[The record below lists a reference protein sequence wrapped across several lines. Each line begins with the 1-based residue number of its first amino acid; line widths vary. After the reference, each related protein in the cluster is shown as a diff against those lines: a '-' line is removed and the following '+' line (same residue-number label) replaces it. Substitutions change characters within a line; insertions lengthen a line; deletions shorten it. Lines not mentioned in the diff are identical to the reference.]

1 MPKLQSDIRGCGIME
16 MNQLQSLLPKPGWIF
31 TKNEFA
37 DLIHEVNPQYS
48 ERSVYWLL
56 RKLQQENKIQKL
68 GKNIFETVCQ
78 EKQKMP
84 YTYEHSSEWNQI
96 VSGIEKEYPLV
107 DFQAWELIQLN
118 EFVNHQIAHNT
129 VFIEVEDMLE
139 EAVFHTLKSKFPCV
153 LLFPSEETFYR
164 YRSPEQTIV
173 ILKLISEAPKP
184 VGQPYSAPL
193 EKLLVDL
200 FSRKLTGHLI
210 ERAEYPAVYEEAFS
224 KYLIDQKKMFR
235 YARRRGVEEEM
246 KELIRTSTNI
256 KLITKKGKY
265 AAKREFPTG
274 EYREEND

>member
-1 MPKLQSDIRGCGIME
+1 ME

-173 ILKLISEAPKP
+173 ILKLFQRQPK
-184 VGQPYSAPL
+184 AC
-193 EKLLVDL
+193 
-200 FSRKLTGHLI
+200 
-210 ERAEYPAVYEEAFS
+210 
-224 KYLIDQKKMFR
+224 
-235 YARRRGVEEEM
+235 
-246 KELIRTSTNI
+246 RTA
-256 KLITKKGKY
+256 L
-265 AAKREFPTG
+265 
-274 EYREEND
+274 

>member
-56 RKLQQENKIQKL
+56 RKLQ
-68 GKNIFETVCQ
+68 Q

-256 KLITKKGKY
+256 KLITKE
-265 AAKREFPTG
+265 R
-274 EYREEND
+274 

>member
-246 KELIRTSTNI
+246 KEFIRTSTNI
-256 KLITKKGKY
+256 KLITKE
-265 AAKREFPTG
+265 R
-274 EYREEND
+274 